1 LACPL
6 SFDEAP
12 LTASAIFATTE
23 VMKEVCGN
31 EPSSRGEKKG
41 ALTAGAEGVCVCD
54 RQVVMKAVTEER
66 WKKRWEGVS

>member
-1 LACPL
+1 
-6 SFDEAP
+6 
-12 LTASAIFATTE
+12 
-23 VMKEVCGN
+23 MKEVCGN

-54 RQVVMKAVTEER
+54 RQVVMEAVTEER